1 MISKFFL
8 ILNKINC
15 YMLSYYNIFLMY
27 KINIRY
33 FNFSNYTELMRTDD
47 ALSDDLVLLSY
58 YYSITKVN
66 LRFNVSLLNFLLFS
80 NVSKF

>member
-1 MISKFFL
+1 
-8 ILNKINC
+8 
-15 YMLSYYNIFLMY
+15 MLSYYNIFLMY

>member
-1 MISKFFL
+1 
-8 ILNKINC
+8 
-15 YMLSYYNIFLMY
+15 MLSYYNIFLMY

-66 LRFNVSLLNFLLFS
+66 LRFNISLLNFLLFS

>member
-66 LRFNVSLLNFLLFS
+66 LRFNISLLNFLLFS